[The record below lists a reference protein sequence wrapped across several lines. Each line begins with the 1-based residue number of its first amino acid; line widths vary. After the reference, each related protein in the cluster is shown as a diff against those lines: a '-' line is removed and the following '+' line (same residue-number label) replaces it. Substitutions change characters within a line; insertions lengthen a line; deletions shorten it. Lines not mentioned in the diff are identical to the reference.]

1 MQKTH
6 SFVWIVA
13 ALATAGCSTMDAQIK
28 SSGSMASEDT
38 TYITTAYELAQ
49 LDNQAGKLVPTKTQ
63 DPRVIDVSSQ
73 LVTQANA
80 LTPQLTMALQS
91 QGVNPPKQPPSDI
104 QAEISKLQ
112 SLQGS
117 AFDQAYVS
125 DEIALH
131 QKAISVFQ
139 KEDADTKN
147 GFMRN
152 QVEAEMPAVKDDLN
166 KLKSL
171 APSAS

>member
-1 MQKTH
+1 MQITQ
-6 SFVWIVA
+6 SSIWIIA

-28 SSGSMASEDT
+28 SSGSMAAEDT
-38 TYITTAYELAQ
+38 TYISTAYELAQ
-49 LDNQAGKLVPTKTQ
+49 LDDQAGKLVPAKAQ

-73 LVTQANA
+73 LVTQADA

-91 QGVNPPKQPPSDI
+91 QGVTPPKQLPPDI
-104 QAEISKLQ
+104 QAELTKLQ
-112 SLQGS
+112 SLQGP

-131 QKAISVFQ
+131 QKAIGVFQ

-147 GFMRN
+147 GVMRS
-152 QVEAEMPAVKDDLN
+152 QVEAELPAVSDDLN

-171 APSAS
+171 TPSAS